1 MVITPV
7 YTSRVASMVITPGCF
22 KQTNWPYLTSRL
34 YMINHGHILVH
45 KNYNLALYNK
55 CTVWV
60 HQMVFLSHKLT
71 IRFKILIEAAAA

>member
-1 MVITPV
+1 
-7 YTSRVASMVITPGCF
+7 MVITPGCF

-60 HQMVFLSHKLT
+60 HQMVYLSHKLT